1 MSAAMALSGYPSYY
15 YSDSTNMK
23 VPVTPNLKL
32 IINETNNQLINN
44 YMNHLFH
51 VQEDFFKVGS
61 KLRPLLECMFASILM
76 YHSSMLNKFGQTHI
90 INLNMIRSAREFSV
104 SEKVLEEWGDII
116 RFDWQLRNAKLQP
129 NNDENRAL
137 MDAIINNNIELQKSN
152 IQQMREIKI
161 IRQEINTLRNTVD
174 KFEGLFKDIRQ
185 HLGGTPSKKRKIE
198 VS

>member
-1 MSAAMALSGYPSYY
+1 
-15 YSDSTNMK
+15 MK
-23 VPVTPNLKL
+23 H
-32 IINETNNQLINN
+32 NQLINN

-51 VQEDFFKVGS
+51 RGFFKVGS

-104 SEKVLEEWGDII
+104 SENVQEEWEDII
-116 RFDWQLRNAKLQP
+116 RFDWQLRNTKLQS

-137 MDAIINNNIELQKSN
+137 MDAIINNNTELQKSN

-161 IRQEINTLRNTVD
+161 IRLKLT
-174 KFEGLFKDIRQ
+174 
-185 HLGGTPSKKRKIE
+185 H
-198 VS
+198 